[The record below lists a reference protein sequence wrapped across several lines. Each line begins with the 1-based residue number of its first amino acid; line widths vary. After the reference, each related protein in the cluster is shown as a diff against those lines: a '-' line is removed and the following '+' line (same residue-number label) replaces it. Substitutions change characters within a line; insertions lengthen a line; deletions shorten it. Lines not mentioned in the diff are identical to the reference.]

1 MSATEFFSLT
11 NFNITGYFYTNT
23 PLFNA
28 VKVEDRCSGA
38 ISRVLALIM
47 LIIFS
52 PLLLT
57 VAAVIKLSSN
67 GSVFYKQVRVGKDG
81 KEFEIIK
88 FRTMFTDAEAKT
100 GAVLATKDDVRVT
113 KVGKLLRKSHID
125 ELPQLLNVLRGEMV
139 FIGPRPERPVFV
151 NDYDES
157 IPNYTKR
164 KLVKP
169 GITGFAQICL
179 PYDAVAKEKIVY
191 DSFYIDNKESL
202 LFNVMICYYTVKK
215 MVFFKSFAELSA

>member
-11 NFNITGYFYTNT
+11 NFNITGYFYTNN
-23 PLFNA
+23 PLFSA
-28 VKVEDRCSGA
+28 VKVEDRCSGF

-47 LIIFS
+47 LILFS

-67 GSVFYKQVRVGKDG
+67 GAVFYKQVRVGKDG

-151 NDYDES
+151 EDYDQS

-202 LFNVMICYYTVKK
+202 LFNVMICYYTIKK
-215 MVFFKSFAELSA
+215 MVFFKSFSELSA